1 MKINSLVKN
10 DKGDVVSL
18 DMSMTNEENAFF
30 LAFAFNTLMRE
41 GLIHISEKNEVVL
54 DGLMAKKGE

>member
-1 MKINSLVKN
+1 
-10 DKGDVVSL
+10 
-18 DMSMTNEENAFF
+18 MTNEENAFF